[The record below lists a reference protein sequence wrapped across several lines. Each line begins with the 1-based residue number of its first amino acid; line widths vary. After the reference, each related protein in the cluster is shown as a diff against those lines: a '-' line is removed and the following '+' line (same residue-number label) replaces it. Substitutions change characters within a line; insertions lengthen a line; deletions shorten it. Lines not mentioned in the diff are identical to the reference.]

1 MTDISNLK
9 PGDAL
14 TYEQAMALPD
24 GAVVSA
30 VWNYDAQRT
39 FCTVGSN
46 NSLGVPKKFGGASL
60 EHEDYWNYDQWHS
73 VRLESLPELLVWV
86 ITCDRCGTTY
96 KNNERH
102 ACAASE
108 PAKIVIQESGTISKS
123 VYESLLPE
131 HHTRAACEPA
141 KPERQASEIEKRAAW
156 ALLGELSD
164 DVRCAATGECADIDS
179 ANVLADACRQYIE
192 AYDYAKSIGAIE

>member
-1 MTDISNLK
+1 MTDTSNLR

-30 VWNYDAQRT
+30 KWNYDAQRT
-39 FCTVGSN
+39 FFTVGSN
-46 NSLGVPKKFGGASL
+46 DEFGVPKKFGGSTL

-73 VRLESLPELLVWV
+73 VRLESLPELPVWV

-102 ACAASE
+102 ACDD
-108 PAKIVIQESGTISKS
+108 
-123 VYESLLPE
+123 
-131 HHTRAACEPA
+131 REPA
-141 KPERQASEIEKRAAW
+141 KPERQTSEIEKRAAM
-156 ALLGELSD
+156 ALVELFKNTIEECVMTRRLESLRG
-164 DVRCAATGECADIDS
+164 RCTE
-179 ANVLADACRQYIE
+179 YIE

>member
-1 MTDISNLK
+1 MTDISNLR

-24 GAVVSA
+24 CAVVSA
-30 VWNYDAQRT
+30 IWGDDGLRT
-39 FCTVGSN
+39 YCTVGSN

-102 ACAASE
+102 ACDD
-108 PAKIVIQESGTISKS
+108 
-123 VYESLLPE
+123 
-131 HHTRAACEPA
+131 REPA
-141 KPERQASEIEKRAAW
+141 KPERQASEIEKRSAW

-179 ANVLADACRQYIE
+179 ANVLADACRQYTE